1 MVHEQ
6 TMFTCLSLGLGYP
19 FVCVCVCVCTHGG
32 VVTRLLHP
40 LVSTRLWVIH

>member
-19 FVCVCVCVCTHGG
+19 FVCVCVCVLTG
-32 VVTRLLHP
+32 VLSLDSYI
-40 LVSTRLWVIH
+40 L